1 MATCSSI
8 LAWEIPWTEKPGGL
22 TWSHKRIRLNLATKQ
37 QQFMLL
43 FIWLHW
49 VLVVVCR
56 IFFLFYVLFYL
67 FIFKINLFIIIGI
80 TLQYCGGFCHTLT

>member
-8 LAWEIPWTEKPGGL
+8 LAWEIPGTEKPGGL

-49 VLVVVCR
+49 VLWYTGS
-56 IFFLFYVLFYL
+56 FFLFYVLFYL
-67 FIFKINLFIIIGI
+67 FLKLIYL
-80 TLQYCGGFCHTLT
+80 L